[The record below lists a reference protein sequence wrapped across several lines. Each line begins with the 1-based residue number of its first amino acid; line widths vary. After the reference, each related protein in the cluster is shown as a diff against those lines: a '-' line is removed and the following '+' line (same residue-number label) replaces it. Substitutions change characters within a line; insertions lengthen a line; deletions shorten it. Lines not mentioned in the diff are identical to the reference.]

1 MQDQQQLTIHQQLY
15 ELDELYYTA
24 PLAIYESAL
33 QSAINQLE
41 QAFPGFT
48 VAFAEIYTTGSKRQ
62 AHGGMRHVIMPTE
75 RSK

>member
-1 MQDQQQLTIHQQLY
+1 MSKQIRIPIAQKRQA
-15 ELDELYYTA
+15 LDNLYYTA
-24 PLAIYESAL
+24 SLADYESAL

-48 VAFAEIYTTGSKRQ
+48 IAFAEIYTTGSERQ
-62 AHGGMRHVIMPTE
+62 AHGGMRHVLMPAE